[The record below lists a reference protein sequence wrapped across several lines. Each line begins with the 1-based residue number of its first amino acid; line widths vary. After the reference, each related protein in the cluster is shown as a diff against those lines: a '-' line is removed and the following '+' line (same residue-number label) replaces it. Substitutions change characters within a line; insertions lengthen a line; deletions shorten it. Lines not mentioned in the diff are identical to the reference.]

1 MSAARVH
8 AYEQI
13 INIPGRD
20 HTGRSAARLWP
31 VSRRCSSAFSFCAV
45 KSGRRPAGG
54 VRGRRRERDATL
66 GTREDSSAAH
76 GQLRRHLAACCPRVN
91 ELRTLTASAFACVA
105 YTPTRGSVTCTH
117 AGAFYISSGGRW
129 LTNLSIKSI
138 KTQLIVNSTMK
149 KMLN

>member
-45 KSGRRPAGG
+45 KSGRRAGG
-54 VRGRRRERDATL
+54 GGGRRRERDATP
-66 GTREDSSAAH
+66 GAREDSSAAH

-91 ELRTLTASAFACVA
+91 QLRTPPASAELHVWHI
-105 YTPTRGSVTCTH
+105 PGDR
-117 AGAFYISSGGRW
+117 
-129 LTNLSIKSI
+129 
-138 KTQLIVNSTMK
+138 
-149 KMLN
+149 